1 VLRNRPPPAG
11 LLFLHTPSALQARFV
26 PPNPGLDG
34 PAARTA
40 HRQPQAKRSH
50 VHSTG
55 HAPVRRHRPRDHG
68 RQATQSQHARRPR
81 LPRPVPE
88 RAGPGG
94 RGIVHQLQEAEAFYL
109 NNRGEI
115 GRMATSPTATSTW
128 RCWSQPAWQHVR
140 DYPGHQAPAW
150 YPRISARRRA
160 ASPIPATS
168 SPRLA
173 SGSPQVSSRGS
184 HNNHGNV
191 TQPIALTPSKS
202 TDIGEPPGRRGANT
216 LRPGGEGLS
225 TGEFPRPH
233 RAALP
238 RRCAM

>member
-1 VLRNRPPPAG
+1 MGGKPHCLSTLGGPDSLGPFLNERGQVAGESFTNSKRP
-11 LLFLHTPSALQARFV
+11 
-26 PPNPGLDG
+26 
-34 PAARTA
+34 
-40 HRQPQAKRSH
+40 KRST
-50 VHSTG
+50 ST
-55 HAPVRRHRPRDHG
+55 
-68 RQATQSQHARRPR
+68 T
-81 LPRPVPE
+81 
-88 RAGPGG
+88 
-94 RGIVHQLQEAEAFYL
+94 
-109 NNRGEI
+109 GEKSD
-115 GRMATSPTATSTW
+115 AWPPSPTATSTW

-184 HNNHGNV
+184 HNTHGNV